1 MDDHWLFVGVVVKDN
16 DLQKTTSSIGPD
28 DQRAPVAADQP
39 NRIADSVV
47 HVFIEDPVL
56 ASAVRD
62 LHMTR

>member
-1 MDDHWLFVGVVVKDN
+1 M
-16 DLQKTTSSIGPD
+16 TSV
-28 DQRAPVAADQP
+28 RPVAADQP